1 MKTSRSFA
9 AWADYVGLAA
19 ALGGLILYFSLTT
32 ENFLS
37 PVNFKTI
44 ANQVPA
50 DLAIAAGMTLVLISG
65 GIDLSVGSVLALSA
79 AVFGV
84 VLARDGAS
92 FPVAAAACLF
102 TGFACGAANASIVSY
117 MRVPSFVVTLGMLE
131 AARGATFLVTDSQTQ
146 YLGERVE
153 WIAEELF
160 LGISAPAIVAAAVL
174 LAAHVVLTATPFG
187 RRLFAMGQ
195 NEEAARLSG
204 IPVRRIR
211 WIVFATA
218 GLLAGLGAILHTARL
233 SAADPNAGVGL
244 ELRAI
249 AAVVIGGTSL
259 AGGRGSVIR
268 SGIGVVLIAVL
279 GSGLAQSG
287 AQEPVKRLITGLVI
301 VGAVIL
307 DQLRR
312 RAR

>member
-1 MKTSRSFA
+1 MKVSPSVL
-9 AWADYVGLAA
+9 AWADYLGLAV
-19 ALGGLILYFSLTT
+19 ALGGLVLYFSLTT

-44 ANQVPA
+44 ANQIPA
-50 DLAIAAGMTLVLISG
+50 DLVIAVGMTLVLISG

-84 VLARDGAS
+84 VLARDNAS
-92 FPVAAAACLF
+92 FPLAAAACLI
-102 TGFACGAANASIVSY
+102 TGFACGSANASLISY
-117 MRVPSFVVTLGMLE
+117 MKVPSFVVTLGMLE
-131 AARGATFLVTDSQTQ
+131 VARGSTFLVTDSQTQ

-153 WIAEELF
+153 WIAAELF
-160 LGISAPAIVAAAVL
+160 MGISAPAIIAVL
-174 LAAHVVLTATPFG
+174 VLAVAHVALTTTPFG
-187 RRLFAMGQ
+187 RRLLAMGQ

-211 WIVFATA
+211 WIVFVLA

-233 SAADPNAGVGL
+233 SAADPNAGIGL

-301 VGAVIL
+301 VGAVVL